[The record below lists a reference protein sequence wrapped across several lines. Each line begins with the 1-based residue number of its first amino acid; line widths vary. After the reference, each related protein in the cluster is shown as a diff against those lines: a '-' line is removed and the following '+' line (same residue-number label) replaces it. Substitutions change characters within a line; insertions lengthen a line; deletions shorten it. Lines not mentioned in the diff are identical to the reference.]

1 MLETTQ
7 AKHMVESALQW
18 SAVLHRREAKCP
30 FNIWR
35 GLNWYLSETSF
46 YQMHATRDSEEIPWA
61 CLLFIMF
68 IFEFA
73 LDL

>member
-18 SAVLHRREAKCP
+18 FAVLHRREAKCP
-30 FNIWR
+30 SNIWR

-46 YQMHATRDSEEIPWA
+46 SQMHATRDSEEIPCA

>member
-30 FNIWR
+30 SNIWR

-46 YQMHATRDSEEIPWA
+46 SLLHATRDTEKIPYA
-61 CLLFIMF
+61 CSLFIMF